1 MTYLFM
7 AGSSVT
13 NRLHRLDQLKA
24 RIQSGESA
32 TVRQVAEEFGVSM
45 RTVCRDLEILRDQGL
60 PVEADRGRGGGIRLH
75 RQWGIGRVNFSYAEA
90 VDLLVSLAIAEQMQ
104 SPLFMADMQN
114 IRRKL
119 IGSFSAEMKQ
129 KVNRLKSRIMVGPTV
144 SSMVFASF
152 SSPDPSV
159 VKILHQT
166 FLLQYRLKIR
176 YRSEQQVVTERCIQ
190 PHYLLLCYPIW
201 YVLAWDELRQDV
213 RTFRCDRIMAAHADE
228 EEFRL
233 LPFNRFKGTLE
244 GLETL

>member
-1 MTYLFM
+1 M

-13 NRLHRLDQLKA
+13 HRLHRLDQLKA
-24 RIQSGESA
+24 RIQSGEPA
-32 TVRQVAEEFGVSM
+32 TIRQVAEEFGVSM
-45 RTVCRDLEILRDQGL
+45 RTVCRDLEVLRDQGL

-75 RQWGIGRVNFSYAEA
+75 RHWGIGRVNFSYAEA
-90 VDLLVSLAIAEQMQ
+90 VDLLVSFAIAEQMR
-104 SPLFMADMQN
+104 SPLFMAGMHH

-119 IGSFSAEMKQ
+119 MASFSQEMKQ
-129 KVNRLKSRIMVGPTV
+129 KVNRLKSRILVGPTI
-144 SSMVFASF
+144 SSTVFATFAAS
-152 SSPDPSV
+152 DPSV

-166 FLLQYRLKIR
+166 FLLQHRLKIR

-213 RTFRCDRIMAAHADE
+213 RTFRCDRVMTAHADE
-228 EEFRL
+228 KEFRL
-233 LPFNRFKGTLE
+233 LPFNRFNRALE